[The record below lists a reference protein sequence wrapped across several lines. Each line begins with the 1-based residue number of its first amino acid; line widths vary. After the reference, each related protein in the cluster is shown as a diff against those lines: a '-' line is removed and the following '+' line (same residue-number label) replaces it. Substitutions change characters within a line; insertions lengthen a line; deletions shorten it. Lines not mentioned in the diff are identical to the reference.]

1 MIGAHASTLHRTDN
15 LQCIRTSWSL
25 SQELRELLL
34 KKKKQR
40 QRCCARG
47 CAGEERD
54 CDERTGTAMKQTDPW
69 IGAHACGALHIPI
82 CQLPPATLMWHDTR
96 VRVYGWPAADEG
108 GERTGDFTKPV
119 VLRGPRIAFGL
130 TFTTRR
136 ACAARHFHNGAR
148 SAPPRSRNL
157 KGLKLFMCV
166 RTAVTLVWRR

>member
-1 MIGAHASTLHRTDN
+1 VIGAHASTLHRTDN

-108 GERTGDFTKPV
+108 GERTSNFSKQAT
-119 VLRGPRIAFGL
+119 LRGPRVAFGL
-130 TFTTRR
+130 RSTTPSSVRSTLFTT
-136 ACAARHFHNGAR
+136 G
-148 SAPPRSRNL
+148 PGGPL
-157 KGLKLFMCV
+157 P
-166 RTAVTLVWRR
+166 